1 MERQPT
7 ATLSDLLALRD
18 GEVDAAQ
25 AVDVQAD
32 GDAAAQ
38 LARLR
43 ALKAELNALP
53 PVTPDAGVWRAIEER
68 ARLRQRSWLQRFPLA
83 TAASV
88 FVAAA
93 LSVMLLNPTRTPE
106 PAGTVAQPGEP
117 LAQLMQRSQRLES
130 ELLSRAVA
138 PAGNASSS
146 EQALLFGIADVDAQ
160 LNELFDT
167 TADDPAD
174 RERLWQERERLWGQR
189 VMLLEALADV
199 QRGQAVLQPAI
210 Y

>member
-1 MERQPT
+1 M
-7 ATLSDLLALRD
+7 TLSNLLALRD
-18 GEVDAAQ
+18 GEVDAVAD
-25 AVDVQAD
+25 VDVAAD

-38 LARLR
+38 LAQLR

-53 PVTPDAGVWRAIEER
+53 PVTPDAGVWRAIQER
-68 ARLRQRSWLQRFPLA
+68 AGQRQRSWLQRFPLA

-93 LSVMLLNPTRTPE
+93 LSVMLLNSSQTPE
-106 PAGTVAQPGEP
+106 PGGAQLADAQPGDP
-117 LAQLMQRSQRLES
+117 LAQLIQRSQRLES
-130 ELLSRAVA
+130 ELLTPAVA

-146 EQALLFGIADVDAQ
+146 EQALRFGIADVDAQ
-160 LNELFDT
+160 LNELFET
-167 TADDPAD
+167 TAANPAD
-174 RERLWQERERLWGQR
+174 RERLWQDRERLWGQR